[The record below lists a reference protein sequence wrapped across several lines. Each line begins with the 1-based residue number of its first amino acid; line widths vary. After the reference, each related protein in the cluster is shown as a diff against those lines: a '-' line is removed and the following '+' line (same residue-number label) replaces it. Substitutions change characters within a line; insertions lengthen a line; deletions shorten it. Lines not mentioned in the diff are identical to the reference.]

1 MMKAKDI
8 SKLTKEE
15 ATKKL
20 GELHMSLLELEKNS
34 TKKRSV
40 KKSIARL
47 KTHLH
52 KIEKK
57 VVKK

>member
-1 MMKAKDI
+1 MKAKDV

-15 ATKKL
+15 AVKKL
-20 GELHMSLLELEKNS
+20 GELQLSLLELEKNS

-40 KKSIARL
+40 KKSIARM

-52 KIEKK
+52 KMDKK
-57 VVKK
+57 

>member
-1 MMKAKDI
+1 MKAKDV

-15 ATKKL
+15 AIKKL
-20 GELHMSLLELEKNS
+20 GELQLTLLELEKNS

-40 KKSIARL
+40 KKSIARM

-52 KIEKK
+52 KLEKNG
-57 VVKK
+57 VN